1 MPKAKYNYVPMPTI
15 EDLQKKYEDF
25 FKFTLKDG
33 ILEVKMHTKGGPVQ
47 WSYQY
52 HHAMSEVWTD
62 IGHTKYV
69 ECLIL
74 TSTPPYWIYEHDSDS
89 FAEVEQ
95 SPDNDQRFNVQIYDT
110 LKVVENFVND
120 IEVPTIAAING
131 RGIHWEM
138 CMMSDITLCTPDFI
152 LQDDH
157 YGMHGGHVPGDG
169 MGLCLQEILGIKR
182 GNYMMLTCSGMDAE
196 ACLEA
201 GAVNEI
207 VEADKIVDRA
217 WELARDIMTRTRSCR
232 RLTHYICVRPW
243 KALVERDFRI
253 HVLSEMYSFNISKS
267 AHDFDYIKYDEEK
280 LIKGKRDKED
290 DPK

>member
-47 WSYQY
+47 WSYQF
-52 HHAMSEVWTD
+52 HHALGELWTD
-62 IGHTKYV
+62 IGHAKYV

-74 TSTPPYWIYEHDSDS
+74 TSTAPYWINEHDTDS

-95 SPDNDQRFNVQIYDT
+95 SPDNDQRFDVQIYDT
-110 LKVVENFVND
+110 LKIVENFVND
-120 IEVPTIAAING
+120 IEVPTIAAINC

-169 MGLCLQEILGIKR
+169 MGLCLQEILGIKK
-182 GNYMMLTCSGMDAE
+182 GNYMMLTCGGMDAQ

-201 GAVNEI
+201 NAVNEI

-217 WELARDIMTRTRSCR
+217 WELARDIMTKSRSCR
-232 RLTHYICVRPW
+232 RMTHYICVRPW
-243 KALVERDFRI
+243 KALMERDFRI
-253 HVLSEMYSFNISKS
+253 HVLSEMYSFNISDT
-267 AHDFDYIKYDEEK
+267 AHDFDYIEYNEEK
-280 LIKGKRDKED
+280 IIKDKE
-290 DPK
+290 

>member
-47 WSYQY
+47 WSYQF
-52 HHAMSEVWTD
+52 HHALGELWTD
-62 IGHTKYV
+62 IGHAKYV

-74 TSTPPYWIYEHDSDS
+74 TSTAPYWINEHDTDS

-95 SPDNDQRFNVQIYDT
+95 SPDNDQRFDVQIYDT
-110 LKVVENFVND
+110 LKIVENFVND

-169 MGLCLQEILGIKR
+169 MGLCLQEILGIKK
-182 GNYMMLTCSGMDAE
+182 GNYMMLTCGGMDAQ

-201 GAVNEI
+201 NAVNEI

-217 WELARDIMTRTRSCR
+217 WELARDIMTKSRSCR
-232 RLTHYICVRPW
+232 RMTHYICVRPW
-243 KALVERDFRI
+243 KALMERDFRI
-253 HVLSEMYSFNISKS
+253 HVLSEMYSFNISDT
-267 AHDFDYIKYDEEK
+267 AHDFDYIEYNEEK
-280 LIKGKRDKED
+280 IIKDK
-290 DPK
+290 K

>member
-1 MPKAKYNYVPMPTI
+1 MPKAKYNYVKMPTV
-15 EDLQKKYEDF
+15 EDLQEKYDDF
-25 FKFTLKDG
+25 FKFTLEDG

-52 HHAMSEVWTD
+52 HHALAELWTD

-74 TSTPPYWIYEHDSDS
+74 TSTPPYWINEHDGDS

-95 SPDNDQRFNVQIYDT
+95 SPDDDQRYNVQIYDT
-110 LKVVENFVND
+110 LKIVENFVND

-138 CMMSDITLCTPDFI
+138 CMMSDITLCSPDFI

-182 GNYMMLTCSGMDAE
+182 GNYMMLTCGGMDAQ

-201 GAVNEI
+201 GAVNEV
-207 VEADKIVDRA
+207 VEADKIVERA

-232 RLTHYICVRPW
+232 RLTHYMCVRPW

-253 HVLSEMYSFNISKS
+253 HVLSEMYSFNISNS
-267 AHDFDYIKYDEEK
+267 AHDFEYIEYDEEK
-280 LIKGKRDKED
+280 LIKNKKD
-290 DPK
+290 